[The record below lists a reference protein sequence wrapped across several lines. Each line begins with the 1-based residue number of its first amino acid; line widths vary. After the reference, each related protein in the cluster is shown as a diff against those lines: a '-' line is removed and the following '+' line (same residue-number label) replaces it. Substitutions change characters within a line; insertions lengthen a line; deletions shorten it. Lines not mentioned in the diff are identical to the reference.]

1 MLKGQ
6 LPRGAALFE
15 IISQLSQPG
24 NGLHPLR
31 DVDAE
36 QVHAAADD
44 TRHLPGQ
51 PETHRAGRCILFPE
65 DRMVMV
71 VSVELLGQLVDIG
84 ADNRGAKFSPAAATT
99 DGYSV
104 SVFTRSISSG
114 R

>member
-51 PETHRAGRCILFPE
+51 PETHRAGRSILFAE

-84 ADNRGAKFSPAAATT
+84 ADDRGGDFTT

-104 SVFTRSISSG
+104 SDFTRSISSG